1 VTVTERR
8 PGHDI
13 PVAPGPRPAR
23 LRAGPLLA
31 ACAVLAGAALLAVLV
46 GPVRLD
52 PWAVLVELAGRL
64 PGVDTSSGLSDQ
76 EAAILWQLRLPRVV
90 LGGLVGAMLAL
101 AGAAYQGVFRNP
113 LADPY
118 LLGAAAG
125 AGLGATLAIAYGP
138 DTARSTGAPPWSSP
152 DPSGW
157 PVDPLPLAA
166 FAGAVAGVL
175 AAYALGRSGPARTTT
190 SLILSGVAV
199 AAFLTAIQ
207 TYVQQRESET
217 LREVYGWILG
227 RLTTAGWR
235 EVVLIV
241 PYALVSTVAILL
253 HGRLIDVLAVGDDEA
268 SSLGVRAAR
277 VRLVVV
283 AAATLATAAAV
294 AVSGLIGF
302 VGIIVPHTIR
312 LLAGSSHRLLAP
324 LSLVAGA
331 AFLIL
336 ADLAAR
342 TVMAP
347 AELPIGVVTAI
358 VGAPFFALVLRG
370 ARRVP

>member
-1 VTVTERR
+1 MTE
-8 PGHDI
+8 PIIEFHLD
-13 PVAPGPRPAR
+13 
-23 LRAGPLLA
+23 A
-31 ACAVLAGAALLAVLV
+31 ATGLPPYLQI
-46 GPVRLD
+46 VRQ
-52 PWAVLVELAGRL
+52 V
-64 PGVDTSSGLSDQ
+64 
-76 EAAILWQLRLPRVV
+76 RLPRAVT
-90 LGGLVGAMLAL
+90 AL
-101 AGAAYQGVFRNP
+101 IAGAGLGVAGLQMQTLFRNP

-125 AGLGATLAIAYGP
+125 AGLGATLAIAHGP
-138 DTARSTGAPPWSSP
+138 DT
-152 DPSGW
+152 SGW
-157 PVDPLPLAA
+157 VVDLLPVAA
-166 FAGAVAGVL
+166 FAGAVAGVV
-175 AAYALGRSGPARTTT
+175 AAYALGRSGGATTT
-190 SLILSGVAV
+190 TILILSGVAV

-235 EVVLIV
+235 EVALMA
-241 PYALVSTVAILL
+241 PYALASTVVILL

-268 SSLGVRAAR
+268 SSIGVRAPR

-283 AAATLATAAAV
+283 AGATLATAAAV

-302 VGIIVPHTIR
+302 VGIIVPHTVR
-312 LLAGSSHRLLAP
+312 LVVGSSYRLLAP

-347 AELPIGVVTAI
+347 AELPIGVVTAF
-358 VGAPFFALVLRG
+358 VGAPFFALVLRS
-370 ARRVP
+370 ARRAP

>member
-8 PGHDI
+8 PGPAA

-31 ACAVLAGAALLAVLV
+31 AGAALAAAAVAATLV
-46 GPVRLD
+46 GPVRLA
-52 PWAVLVELAGRL
+52 PGAVLLELAGRL
-64 PGVDTSSGLSDQ
+64 PLVHTRSGLSQQ
-76 EAAILWQLRLPRVV
+76 EAAILWELRLPRVV

-125 AGLGATLAIAYGP
+125 AGLGATLAIAHGP
-138 DTARSTGAPPWSSP
+138 DTSA
-152 DPSGW
+152 W
-157 PVDPLPLAA
+157 PVDLLPVAA
-166 FAGAVAGVL
+166 FAGAVTGVA
-175 AAYALGRSGPARTTT
+175 AAYALGRSGGTRSTTT
-190 SLILSGVAV
+190 LILSGVAV

-235 EVVLIV
+235 EVALVV
-241 PYALVSTVAILL
+241 PYALASTAVILL
-253 HGRLIDVLAVGDDEA
+253 HRRLLDVLAVGDDEA
-268 SSLGVRAAR
+268 RSLGVRAAR

-302 VGIIVPHTIR
+302 VGIIVPHTVR
-312 LLAGSSHRLLAP
+312 LVAGSSHRLLAP

-331 AFLIL
+331 TFLIL
-336 ADLAAR
+336 ADLVAR
-342 TVMAP
+342 TLMAP
-347 AELPIGVVTAI
+347 AELPIGVVTAFF
-358 VGAPFFALVLRG
+358 GAPFFAVVLRG
-370 ARRVP
+370 ARQAP

>member
-1 VTVTERR
+1 VTR
-8 PGHDI
+8 G
-13 PVAPGPRPAR
+13 G
-23 LRAGPLLA
+23 LLA
-31 ACAVLAGAALLAVLV
+31 AACAGLAGAALAAVLV
-46 GPVRLD
+46 GPVQLA
-52 PWAVLVELAGRL
+52 PGAVLAELAGRL
-64 PGVDTSSGLSDQ
+64 PLVDTDSGLSEQ
-76 EAAILWQLRLPRVV
+76 ETAILWQLRLPRVV

-138 DTARSTGAPPWSSP
+138 DTSA
-152 DPSGW
+152 W
-157 PVDPLPLAA
+157 PVDLLPLAA
-166 FAGAVAGVL
+166 FAGAIAGVV
-175 AAYALGRSGPARTTT
+175 AAYALGRSGGARTTT
-190 SLILSGVAV
+190 TLILSGVAV
-199 AAFLTAIQ
+199 AAFLTAVQ
-207 TYVQQRESET
+207 TYVQQQKAET

-235 EVVLIV
+235 EVGLVV
-241 PYALVSTVAILL
+241 PYALLSTAAILL
-253 HGRLIDVLAVGDDEA
+253 HRRLIDVLAVGDDEA
-268 SSLGVRAAR
+268 ASLGVRAAR

-312 LLAGSSHRLLAP
+312 LVAGPSHRLLVP
-324 LSLVAGA
+324 LSLVGGA

-336 ADLAAR
+336 ADLVAR
-342 TVMAP
+342 TAMAP
-347 AELPIGVVTAI
+347 AELPIGVITAFF
-358 VGAPFFALVLRG
+358 GAPFFALVLRTS
-370 ARRVP
+370 RQVP

>member
-8 PGHDI
+8 PGPDI

-23 LRAGPLLA
+23 LRAGPLA
-31 ACAVLAGAALLAVLV
+31 AAVAVLAGAALAAVLV

-52 PWAVLVELAGRL
+52 PGAVLVELAGRL

-90 LGGLVGAMLAL
+90 LGGLVGALLAL

-125 AGLGATLAIAYGP
+125 AGLGATLAIAHGP
-138 DTARSTGAPPWSSP
+138 DT
-152 DPSGW
+152 SGW
-157 PVDPLPLAA
+157 PVDLLPLAA
-166 FAGAVAGVL
+166 FAGAVAGVV

-235 EVVLIV
+235 EVVLIL
-241 PYALVSTVAILL
+241 PYALVSTAAILL

-347 AELPIGVVTAI
+347 AELPIGVVTAV

>member
-8 PGHDI
+8 PGYDL

-31 ACAVLAGAALLAVLV
+31 AVAVLAGAALAAVLV

-52 PWAVLVELAGRL
+52 PRAVLVELAGRL
-64 PGVDTSSGLSDQ
+64 PGIDTSSGLSEQ

-138 DTARSTGAPPWSSP
+138 DTGSWL
-152 DPSGW
+152 
-157 PVDPLPLAA
+157 VDLLPLAA
-166 FAGAVAGVL
+166 FAGAVAGVV
-175 AAYALGRSGPARTTT
+175 AAYALGRSGAARTTT

-235 EVVLIV
+235 EVALIV
-241 PYALVSTVAILL
+241 PYALVSTTAILL

-370 ARRVP
+370 ARRAP

>member
-23 LRAGPLLA
+23 LRARPLLA
-31 ACAVLAGAALLAVLV
+31 ACAVLAGAAMLAVLV

-52 PWAVLVELAGRL
+52 PWAVVVELAGRL

-125 AGLGATLAIAYGP
+125 AGLGATLAIAHGP
-138 DTARSTGAPPWSSP
+138 DT
-152 DPSGW
+152 SGW
-157 PVDPLPLAA
+157 PVDLLPLAA
-166 FAGAVAGVL
+166 FAGAVAGVV
-175 AAYALGRSGPARTTT
+175 AAYALGRSGPTRTTT

-241 PYALVSTVAILL
+241 PYALVSTAAILL

>member
-1 VTVTERR
+1 VTVTARR
-8 PGHDI
+8 PRR
-13 PVAPGPRPAR
+13 PELAPGPPRPAR
-23 LRAGPLLA
+23 ARPGLLA
-31 ACAVLAGAALLAVLV
+31 AGAAALAGAAVAAVLV
-46 GPVRLD
+46 GPVRLG
-52 PWAVLVELAGRL
+52 PGAVLAELAGRL
-64 PGVDTSSGLSDQ
+64 PLVDTSSGLTAQ
-76 EAAILWQLRLPRVV
+76 EQAILWQLRLPRVV

-138 DTARSTGAPPWSSP
+138 DTGS
-152 DPSGW
+152 W
-157 PVDPLPLAA
+157 PVDLLPLAA
-166 FAGAVAGVL
+166 FAGAVAGVV
-175 AAYALGRSGPARTTT
+175 AAYALGRSGGARTAS

-235 EVVLIV
+235 EVVLVV
-241 PYALVSTVAILL
+241 PYALASAATILL
-253 HGRLIDVLAVGDDEA
+253 HRRLLDVLAVGDDEA
-268 SSLGVRAAR
+268 SSLGVPAAR
-277 VRLVVV
+277 VRLLVV

-302 VGIIVPHTIR
+302 VGIIVPHTVR
-312 LLAGSSHRLLAP
+312 LIAGSSHRLLLP
-324 LSLVAGA
+324 LSLLGGA
-331 AFLIL
+331 TFLIL

-342 TVMAP
+342 TATAP
-347 AELPIGVVTAI
+347 AELPIGVVTAF
-358 VGAPFFALVLRG
+358 VGAPFFALVLRTSRNG
-370 ARRVP
+370 P

>member
-1 VTVTERR
+1 MTR
-8 PGHDI
+8 G
-13 PVAPGPRPAR
+13 G
-23 LRAGPLLA
+23 LLA
-31 ACAVLAGAALLAVLV
+31 AGCAGLAGAALAAVLV
-46 GPVRLD
+46 GPVPLS
-52 PWAVLVELAGRL
+52 PGAVLLELAGRL
-64 PGVDTSSGLSDQ
+64 PLVHTHSGLSRQ

-138 DTARSTGAPPWSSP
+138 DTAA
-152 DPSGW
+152 W
-157 PVDPLPLAA
+157 PVDLLPLAA
-166 FAGAVAGVL
+166 FAGAVIGVV
-175 AAYALGRSGPARTTT
+175 AAYALGRSGGARTTT
-190 SLILSGVAV
+190 TLILSGVAV
-199 AAFLTAIQ
+199 AAFLTAVQ
-207 TYVQQRESET
+207 TYLQQQKAET

-227 RLTTAGWR
+227 RLTTAGWH
-235 EVVLIV
+235 EVALVV
-241 PYALVSTVAILL
+241 PYALLSTVAILL
-253 HGRLIDVLAVGDDEA
+253 HRRLIDVLAVGDDEA
-268 SSLGVRAAR
+268 ASLGVRAAR

-312 LLAGSSHRLLAP
+312 LVAGPSNRLLVP
-324 LSLVAGA
+324 LSLIGGA

-336 ADLAAR
+336 ADLVAR

-347 AELPIGVVTAI
+347 AELPIGVITAFF
-358 VGAPFFALVLRG
+358 GAPFFALVLRTSRQV
-370 ARRVP
+370 A

>member
-8 PGHDI
+8 PGRAEL
-13 PVAPGPRPAR
+13 APGPGPAR
-23 LRAGPLLA
+23 LRPGLLA
-31 ACAVLAGAALLAVLV
+31 GAAAVLAGAALLAVLV
-46 GPVRLD
+46 GPVRLG
-52 PWAVLVELAGRL
+52 PGAVLAELAGRL
-64 PGVDTSSGLSDQ
+64 PLVDTTSGLTAQ
-76 EAAILWQLRLPRVV
+76 EQAILWQLRLPRVV
-90 LGGLVGAMLAL
+90 LGGLVGALLAL

-138 DTARSTGAPPWSSP
+138 DT
-152 DPSGW
+152 SGW
-157 PVDPLPLAA
+157 PVDLLPLAA
-166 FAGAVAGVL
+166 FAGAVTGVV
-175 AAYALGRSGPARTTT
+175 AAYALGRSGGVRTAT

-227 RLTTAGWR
+227 RLTTAGWH
-235 EVVLIV
+235 EVALVV
-241 PYALVSTVAILL
+241 PYALASGTVILL
-253 HGRLIDVLAVGDDEA
+253 HRRLLDVLAVGDDEA
-268 SSLGVRAAR
+268 SSLGVPAAR
-277 VRLVVV
+277 VRLLVV

-302 VGIIVPHTIR
+302 VGIIVPHTVR
-312 LLAGSSHRLLAP
+312 LVAGSSHRLLLP
-324 LSLVAGA
+324 LSLLGGA

-342 TVMAP
+342 TVTAP
-347 AELPIGVVTAI
+347 AELPIGVVTAF
-358 VGAPFFALVLRG
+358 VGAPFFALVLRTS
-370 ARRVP
+370 RNTP

>member
-13 PVAPGPRPAR
+13 PVAP
-23 LRAGPLLA
+23 GPLLA

-138 DTARSTGAPPWSSP
+138 DT
-152 DPSGW
+152 SGW
-157 PVDPLPLAA
+157 PVDLLPLAA
-166 FAGAVAGVL
+166 FAGAVAGVV

-241 PYALVSTVAILL
+241 PYALVSTAAILL

>member
-31 ACAVLAGAALLAVLV
+31 ACAVLAGAALAAVLV

-52 PWAVLVELAGRL
+52 PWAVVVELAGRL
-64 PGVDTSSGLSDQ
+64 PGVDTSSGLSEQ

-101 AGAAYQGVFRNP
+101 AGVAYQGVFRNP

-125 AGLGATLAIAYGP
+125 AGLGATLAIALGP
-138 DTARSTGAPPWSSP
+138 DT
-152 DPSGW
+152 SGW
-157 PVDPLPLAA
+157 PVDLLPLAA
-166 FAGAVAGVL
+166 FAGAVAGVV

-241 PYALVSTVAILL
+241 PYALVSTAAILL

>member
-8 PGHDI
+8 PGPDL
-13 PVAPGPRPAR
+13 AAASGPRPAR
-23 LRAGPLLA
+23 LRAGPMLA
-31 ACAVLAGAALLAVLV
+31 AGAGLAGAALLAVLV

-64 PGVDTSSGLSDQ
+64 PLVDTASGLSEQ

-90 LGGLVGAMLAL
+90 LGGLVGALLAL

-125 AGLGATLAIAYGP
+125 AGLGATLAIAHGP
-138 DTARSTGAPPWSSP
+138 DTST
-152 DPSGW
+152 W
-157 PVDPLPLAA
+157 PVDLLPMAA
-166 FAGAVAGVL
+166 FAGAVAGVV
-175 AAYALGRSGPARTTT
+175 AAYGLGRSGGARTTT

-207 TYVQQRESET
+207 TYLQQQQAET

-235 EVVLIV
+235 EVALVV
-241 PYALVSTVAILL
+241 PYALVSTVVILL

-268 SSLGVRAAR
+268 SSLGVRATR

-302 VGIIVPHTIR
+302 VGIIVPHTVR
-312 LLAGSSHRLLAP
+312 LLAGSGHRLLAP

-342 TVMAP
+342 TLMAP
-347 AELPIGVVTAI
+347 AEVPIGVVTAFI
-358 VGAPFFALVLRG
+358 GAPFFALVLRRG
-370 ARRVP
+370 GQVP

>member
-1 VTVTERR
+1 VTVAERR
-8 PGHDI
+8 PGHDAT
-13 PVAPGPRPAR
+13 VVPGPRPVR
-23 LRAGPLLA
+23 LRRGLLGA
-31 ACAVLAGAALLAVLV
+31 AFAVLAGAALLGVLMGPVPLAPGAVL
-46 GPVRLD
+46 
-52 PWAVLVELAGRL
+52 AELAGRL
-64 PGVDTSSGLSDQ
+64 PLVDTRSGLSEQ
-76 EAAILWQLRLPRVV
+76 ELAILWQLRLPRVV

-138 DTARSTGAPPWSSP
+138 DTSA
-152 DPSGW
+152 W
-157 PVDPLPLAA
+157 PVDLLPLAA
-166 FAGAVAGVL
+166 FAGAVTGVV
-175 AAYALGRSGPARTTT
+175 AAYALGRSGGARTTT
-190 SLILSGVAV
+190 TLILSGVAV
-199 AAFLTAIQ
+199 AAFLTAVQ
-207 TYVQQRESET
+207 TYVQQQKAET

-235 EVVLIV
+235 EVALVV
-241 PYALVSTVAILL
+241 PYALLSTVAILL
-253 HGRLIDVLAVGDDEA
+253 HRRLIDVLAVGDDEA
-268 SSLGVRAAR
+268 ASLGVRAAR

-312 LLAGSSHRLLAP
+312 LVAGTSHRLLVP
-324 LSLVAGA
+324 LSLVGGA

-336 ADLAAR
+336 ADLVAR

-347 AELPIGVVTAI
+347 AELPIGVVTAFF
-358 VGAPFFALVLRG
+358 GAPFFALVLRSS
-370 ARRVP
+370 RQVP

>member
-8 PGHDI
+8 PGNDT

-138 DTARSTGAPPWSSP
+138 GT
-152 DPSGW
+152 SGW
-157 PVDPLPLAA
+157 PVDLLPLAA
-166 FAGAVAGVL
+166 FAGAVAGVA

-241 PYALVSTVAILL
+241 PYALVSTAAILL

-342 TVMAP
+342 TVIAP

>member
-8 PGHDI
+8 PGHDL

-23 LRAGPLLA
+23 GRAGPLLA
-31 ACAVLAGAALLAVLV
+31 ACAILAGAALLAVLV

-52 PWAVLVELAGRL
+52 PGAVLVELADRL
-64 PGVDTSSGLSDQ
+64 PLVDTTSGLSAP
-76 EAAILWQLRLPRVV
+76 ETAILWQLRLPRVV

-138 DTARSTGAPPWSSP
+138 DT
-152 DPSGW
+152 SGW
-157 PVDPLPLAA
+157 PVDLLPVAA
-166 FAGAVAGVL
+166 FAGAVAGVV
-175 AAYALGRSGPARTTT
+175 AAYALGRSGGARTTT
-190 SLILSGVAV
+190 TLILSGVAV
-199 AAFLTAIQ
+199 AAFLTAVQ

-235 EVVLIV
+235 EVALMA
-241 PYALVSTVAILL
+241 PYALLSTVAILL

-302 VGIIVPHTIR
+302 VGIIVPHTVR
-312 LLAGSSHRLLAP
+312 LVAGSGFRLLAP

-347 AELPIGVVTAI
+347 AELPIGVVTAF
-358 VGAPFFALVLRG
+358 VGAPFFALVLRS
-370 ARRVP
+370 ARRAP

>member
-1 VTVTERR
+1 MIVT
-8 PGHDI
+8 
-13 PVAPGPRPAR
+13 PVR

-31 ACAVLAGAALLAVLV
+31 ASAGLAGAALLAVLV
-46 GPVRLD
+46 GPVRLA
-52 PWAVLVELAGRL
+52 PGAVLAELAGRL
-64 PGVDTSSGLSDQ
+64 PLVHTSSGLSPQ

-90 LGGLVGAMLAL
+90 LGGLVGAMLAM

-138 DTARSTGAPPWSSP
+138 DT
-152 DPSGW
+152 SGW
-157 PVDPLPLAA
+157 PVELLPIAA
-166 FAGAVAGVL
+166 FAGAVAGVVG
-175 AAYALGRSGPARTTT
+175 AYALGRSGGARTATT
-190 SLILSGVAV
+190 LILSGVAV

-207 TYVQQRESET
+207 TYVQQRQSET

-227 RLTTAGWR
+227 RLTTAGWH
-235 EVVLIV
+235 EVLLVV
-241 PYALVSTVAILL
+241 PYALVSATVILL
-253 HGRLIDVLAVGDDEA
+253 HRRLLDVLAVGDDEA
-268 SSLGVRAAR
+268 SSLGLRAAR

-302 VGIIVPHTIR
+302 VGIIVPHTVR
-312 LLAGSSHRLLAP
+312 LLAGSSHRLLVP

-336 ADLAAR
+336 ADLVAR
-342 TVMAP
+342 TVTAP
-347 AELPIGVVTAI
+347 AELPIGVVTAF
-358 VGAPFFALVLRG
+358 VGAPFFALVLRS

>member
-1 VTVTERR
+1 MIVT
-8 PGHDI
+8 
-13 PVAPGPRPAR
+13 PVR

-31 ACAVLAGAALLAVLV
+31 ASAGLAGAALLAVLV
-46 GPVRLD
+46 GPVRLA
-52 PWAVLVELAGRL
+52 PGAVLAELAGRL
-64 PGVDTSSGLSDQ
+64 PLVHTSSGLSPQ

-90 LGGLVGAMLAL
+90 LGGLVGAMLAM

-138 DTARSTGAPPWSSP
+138 DT
-152 DPSGW
+152 SGW
-157 PVDPLPLAA
+157 PVELLPIAA
-166 FAGAVAGVL
+166 FAGAVAGVVG
-175 AAYALGRSGPARTTT
+175 AYALGRSGGARTATT
-190 SLILSGVAV
+190 LILSGVAV

-207 TYVQQRESET
+207 TYVQQRQSET

-227 RLTTAGWR
+227 RLTTAGWH
-235 EVVLIV
+235 EVLLVV
-241 PYALVSTVAILL
+241 PYALVSTTVILL
-253 HGRLIDVLAVGDDEA
+253 HRRLLDVLAVGDDEA
-268 SSLGVRAAR
+268 SSLGLRAAR

-302 VGIIVPHTIR
+302 VGIIVPHTVR
-312 LLAGSSHRLLAP
+312 LLAGSSHRLLVP

-336 ADLAAR
+336 ADLVAR
-342 TVMAP
+342 TVTAP
-347 AELPIGVVTAI
+347 AELPIGVVTAF
-358 VGAPFFALVLRG
+358 VGAPFFALVLRS

>member
-1 VTVTERR
+1 VIVT
-8 PGHDI
+8 
-13 PVAPGPRPAR
+13 PAR

-31 ACAVLAGAALLAVLV
+31 ASAGLAGAALLAVLV
-46 GPVRLD
+46 GPVRLA
-52 PWAVLVELAGRL
+52 PGAVLAELAGRL
-64 PGVDTSSGLSDQ
+64 PLVHTSSGLSPQ

-90 LGGLVGAMLAL
+90 LGGLVGAMLAM

-138 DTARSTGAPPWSSP
+138 DT
-152 DPSGW
+152 SGW
-157 PVDPLPLAA
+157 PVELLPIAA
-166 FAGAVAGVL
+166 FAGAVAGVVG
-175 AAYALGRSGPARTTT
+175 AYALGRSGGARTATT
-190 SLILSGVAV
+190 LILSGVAV

-207 TYVQQRESET
+207 TYVQQRQSET

-227 RLTTAGWR
+227 RLTTAGWH
-235 EVVLIV
+235 EVLLVV
-241 PYALVSTVAILL
+241 PYALVSTTVILL
-253 HGRLIDVLAVGDDEA
+253 HRRLLDVLAVGDDEA
-268 SSLGVRAAR
+268 SSLGLRAAR

-302 VGIIVPHTIR
+302 VGIIVPHTVR
-312 LLAGSSHRLLAP
+312 LLAGSSHRLLVP

-336 ADLAAR
+336 ADLVAR
-342 TVMAP
+342 TVTAP
-347 AELPIGVVTAI
+347 GELPIGVVTAF
-358 VGAPFFALVLRG
+358 VGAPFFALVLRT

>member
-1 VTVTERR
+1 MTVTERR
-8 PGHDI
+8 PGHDLAD
-13 PVAPGPRPAR
+13 APGPRPAR
-23 LRAGPLLA
+23 PLAGPLLA

-52 PWAVLVELAGRL
+52 PGAVLVELAGRL

-138 DTARSTGAPPWSSP
+138 DT
-152 DPSGW
+152 SGW
-157 PVDPLPLAA
+157 PVDLLPLAA
-166 FAGAVAGVL
+166 FAGAVAGVV

-241 PYALVSTVAILL
+241 PYALVSTAAILL

-268 SSLGVRAAR
+268 SSLGLRAAR

-324 LSLVAGA
+324 LSLIAGA

-342 TVMAP
+342 TVIVP